1 MAHFGENLAKKPVSE
16 GIWDGTRFQQVFLR
30 PNDPTRDPPGQEK
43 TSKTIGL
50 LFKNK
55 VRTNMGKVALGRGLG
70 LHFGGLWDHFLDT
83 LVAFGR
89 DLDVI
94 GGPGGGFGGGPAP

>member
-1 MAHFGENLAKKPVSE
+1 M
-16 GIWDGTRFQQVFLR
+16 
-30 PNDPTRDPPGQEK
+30 
-43 TSKTIGL
+43 GL

-94 GGPGGGFGGGPAP
+94 GGPGDGFGAYFGVSKKHTKKGSASNPDEPR